1 VKIESVPFSTI
12 DWSRVEPVRYPGES
26 GHAIWRTVQAG
37 DIRVR
42 VVEYSAGY
50 RADHWC
56 ERGHIIF
63 VLEGDLVTELKDGS
77 VHSLEAG
84 MGYHVAG
91 GVAPHRSTSK
101 SGARLFIVD

>member
-77 VHSLEAG
+77 VHALEAG
-84 MGYHVAG
+84 MGYHVPDG
-91 GVAPHRSTSK
+91 IAPHRSTSK